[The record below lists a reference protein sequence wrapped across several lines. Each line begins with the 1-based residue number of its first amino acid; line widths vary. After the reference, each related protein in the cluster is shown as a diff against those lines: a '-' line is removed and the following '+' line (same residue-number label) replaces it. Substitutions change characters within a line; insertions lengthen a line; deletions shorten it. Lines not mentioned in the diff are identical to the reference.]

1 MLEGASMNSDI
12 ARATTDFSFFMVFP
26 LGVTFADVGRRG
38 LELFPGAAPEQKTT
52 ESVCVT

>member
-1 MLEGASMNSDI
+1 MNSDI

-38 LELFPGAAPEQKTT
+38 LELFPGAAPEQMTT